1 MARKRGRPR
10 TTDEPLT
17 RQRILETALRL
28 VDAHGIEALNMRGLA
43 ADLDVDP
50 MAIYHHVPGGK
61 DALLSGLVEGVFA
74 DLRAPQLVGATWEEQ
89 VLACARAYYDVVRAH
104 PYLIWH
110 ITGNVKLVEHAFL
123 SANNEQLYAALF
135 RAGLD
140 ASDVLHAASLIVDY
154 LHGYSLGDI
163 QPVDQNAW
171 EHLEQVVSDKFP
183 LTRRVLA
190 SAQPPSPSFDYGLR
204 IILMGIQA
212 LAEKR

>member
-10 TTDEPLT
+10 ISDVPLS

-43 ADLDVDP
+43 AALEVDP

-61 DALLSGLVEGVFA
+61 DALLSGLVELVFA
-74 DLRAPQLVGATWEEQ
+74 DLRTPQLDGVTWEEQ
-89 VLACARAYYDVVRAH
+89 VLACAHVYYEVVRAH
-104 PYLIWH
+104 PYLIWY
-110 ITGNVKLVEHAFL
+110 ITGNVALVEQAFF

-135 RAGLD
+135 NAGLD
-140 ASDVLHAASLIVDY
+140 AAEVLHAASLIVDY

-163 QPVDQNAW
+163 HPVDQNAW
-171 EHLEQVVSDKFP
+171 EHLEQTVSDEFP

-190 SAQPPSPSFDYGLR
+190 AAQPQSPSLDYGLR
-204 IILMGIQA
+204 IILKGIKA
-212 LAEKR
+212 LAEKP

>member
-10 TTDEPLT
+10 TSDESLS

-43 ADLDVDP
+43 AELGVDP

-61 DALLSGLVEGVFA
+61 DALLSGLVELVFA
-74 DLRAPQLVGATWEEQ
+74 DLRAPQIEDATWEEQ
-89 VLACARAYYDVVRAH
+89 VLACAHAYYEVVRAH
-104 PYLIWH
+104 PYLIWY
-110 ITGNVKLVEHAFL
+110 ITGNVALVEQAFF

-135 RAGLD
+135 KAGLD
-140 ASDVLHAASLIVDY
+140 ASEVLHAASLIVDY

-163 QPVDQNAW
+163 QPADQNAW
-171 EHLEQVVSDKFP
+171 AHLEQAVSDEFP

-190 SAQPPSPSFDYGLR
+190 AAQPQAPSFDYGLS
-204 IILMGIQA
+204 IILMGIKA
-212 LAEKR
+212 LVQKT